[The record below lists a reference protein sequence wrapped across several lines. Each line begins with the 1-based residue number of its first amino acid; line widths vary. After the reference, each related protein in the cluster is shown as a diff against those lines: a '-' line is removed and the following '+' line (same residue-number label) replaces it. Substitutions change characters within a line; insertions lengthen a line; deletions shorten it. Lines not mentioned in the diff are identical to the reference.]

1 MQFLKRSRV
10 HQKGYFWWIHLMM
23 LSLICMAIYSSCK
36 LTFNSYWFLFHWKS
50 PNSSILIVQCIHFN
64 FLTRESRT
72 NIWLPWHWIMDENL
86 INTLH
91 VPISWCTIIHISF
104 HFLNNISYFNYVSDC
119 HWFGSLYVS
128 VRPAFYYLAFFFESS
143 VKMHSNIWIL
153 FPFCWLQSW
162 IFIQNKLYSNISS
175 FRTRTSLKKI
185 LLIYDFYF
193 LSGWDS
199 CYFPLELVVI
209 L

>member
-1 MQFLKRSRV
+1 M
-10 HQKGYFWWIHLMM
+10 
-23 LSLICMAIYSSCK
+23 
-36 LTFNSYWFLFHWKS
+36 
-50 PNSSILIVQCIHFN
+50 IVLCIHFN
-64 FLTRESRT
+64 LLTRESRT
-72 NIWLPWHWIMDENL
+72 NIWLPWHWTIDENL

-104 HFLNNISYFNYVSDC
+104 HFSNNTSYFSYVSDC
-119 HWFGSLYVS
+119 HWSGSLYVP
-128 VRPAFYYLAFFFESS
+128 VRAPFYYSAFLFLFFASS

-162 IFIQNKLYSNISS
+162 IFIQNKLYSNILS

-193 LSGWDS
+193 FIWMGFLLFPIRISS
-199 CYFPLELVVI
+199 YTLTISLYFVPNHFLPCCRIQLIEFLI
-209 L
+209 SDYMKDWLCCEHFDKS